1 MAGEIGRDTVGL
13 LGQMFDQIT
22 WGEIG
27 YAMVGFA
34 VLLGGAIAVMAV
46 YYAIIEPLLDR
57 WRRQPD

>member
-1 MAGEIGRDTVGL
+1 
-13 LGQMFDQIT
+13 MFDQIT